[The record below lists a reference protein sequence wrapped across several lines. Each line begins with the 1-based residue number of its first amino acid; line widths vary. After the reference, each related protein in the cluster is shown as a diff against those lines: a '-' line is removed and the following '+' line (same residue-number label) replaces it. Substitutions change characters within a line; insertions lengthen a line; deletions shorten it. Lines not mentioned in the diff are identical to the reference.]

1 MSRVQHVAALDAAE
15 AITNPYDRIIA
26 IAAMGRKLCLLPVGK
41 GMGVQLKRV
50 QQPHQQ
56 EADRLLMG
64 GAHLTPAQR
73 QFLWELR
80 DQRRISQVEAAKMA
94 KIAKGGR
101 VRK

>member
-1 MSRVQHVAALDAAE
+1 
-15 AITNPYDRIIA
+15 
-26 IAAMGRKLCLLPVGK
+26 
-41 GMGVQLKRV
+41 
-50 QQPHQQ
+50 
-56 EADRLLMG
+56 MG

-73 QFLWELR
+73 HFLWELR